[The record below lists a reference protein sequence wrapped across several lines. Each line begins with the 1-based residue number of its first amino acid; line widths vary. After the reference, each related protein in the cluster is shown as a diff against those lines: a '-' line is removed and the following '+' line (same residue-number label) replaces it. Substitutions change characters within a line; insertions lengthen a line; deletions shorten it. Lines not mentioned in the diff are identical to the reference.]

1 MGYLLAKFYS
11 NANVIFE
18 KDREFAHF
26 IISDLPIGIKG
37 ILVAG
42 VFSAAMSTLSSSINS
57 LTSSTFIDFD
67 IKFTNKKK
75 FLVGLFWSLV
85 LTSMALI
92 FDESNDDIIINKE
105 INLFD
110 EDKKSEEIISKFREK
125 EEI

>member
-11 NANVIFE
+11 NGNVIFD

-67 IKFTNKKK
+67 IKFTNKK
-75 FLVGLFWSLV
+75 FLLEILGND
-85 LTSMALI
+85 ALI
-92 FDESNDDIIINKE
+92 ITGIKIASFTYGIIIK
-105 INLFD
+105 LFYT
-110 EDKKSEEIISKFREK
+110 SKD
-125 EEI
+125 